1 MKDNQ
6 EAFMNPKACVLGAG
20 LALYNFIVLACMP
33 TFGYAQDFHQ
43 PENIWSLSSIEQPT
57 GQALFQLTP
66 MSPIATLLA
75 TDALPD
81 GSTRLAQRESTSE
94 AKTSKAAG
102 KTGDKGFDASKK
114 DDDGD
119 EDEEE
124 EAEDADKEDKGKA
137 PATKGDKASE
147 KS

>member
-1 MKDNQ
+1 
-6 EAFMNPKACVLGAG
+6 MNPKACVLGAG

>member
-1 MKDNQ
+1 
-6 EAFMNPKACVLGAG
+6 MNPKACMLGAG

-81 GSTRLAQRESTSE
+81 GSTRLAQRESKSE

-114 DDDGD
+114 DDDDED

-124 EAEDADKEDKGKA
+124 EEDEDADEEDKGKA
-137 PATKGDKASE
+137 PATKETRPRRKV
-147 KS
+147 K